1 MPTHH
6 GVTTLHHDIVPWRH
20 RYQEVGMA
28 RTVIDLDEEA
38 YGEAAAL
45 LGTGS
50 KVATVNEALRRV
62 AAQAR
67 AREAN
72 QQLQE
77 LIGDNP
83 ELMSQFDDLTAK
95 ARAPHAA

>member
-1 MPTHH
+1 
-6 GVTTLHHDIVPWRH
+6 
-20 RYQEVGMA
+20 MA

-38 YGEAAAL
+38 YGVAAAL

-95 ARAPHAA
+95 ARAADAA